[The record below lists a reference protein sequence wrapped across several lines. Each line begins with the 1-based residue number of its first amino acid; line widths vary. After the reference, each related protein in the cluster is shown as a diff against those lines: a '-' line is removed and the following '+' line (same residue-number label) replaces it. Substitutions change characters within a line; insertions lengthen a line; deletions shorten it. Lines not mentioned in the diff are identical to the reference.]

1 MQEAV
6 MSKHSRDPKFSPL
19 LWLIPV
25 PFILASFLPLT
36 IDHPV
41 PAKPQQMAAAANSA
55 SADSTSADKAASS
68 PRLPHNAD

>member
-1 MQEAV
+1 

-36 IDHPV
+36 IDHPM
-41 PAKPQQMAAAANSA
+41 PAKAQQMAAATDNATS
-55 SADSTSADKAASS
+55 DSAASS
-68 PRLPHNAD
+68 PRQPHDAK